1 MTPEIAAAPFPGLRP
16 FRVSDA
22 EFFCGQEKQIE
33 ALYKRL
39 GESRF
44 VTVMGVSGC
53 GKSSLVRAGLVP
65 LLSGDGVPLRN
76 RWAVVVTRPGSDP
89 VANLAQKIENAF
101 GQSGVEARLR
111 ASELGILDAVK
122 RAELPPNRRILII
135 VDQFEELF
143 RYLRSSHK
151 SEAQDEAAFFIK
163 LLLGASQRADS
174 QVYVVTTMRSEYL
187 EKCSLFYGLAEAV

>member
-33 ALYKRL
+33 ALYRRL

-65 LLSGDGVPLRN
+65 LLCGEGVPARN
-76 RWAVVVTRPGSDP
+76 RWSVVVTRPGSDP
-89 VANLAQKIENAF
+89 VGNLAQKIEKAF
-101 GQSGVEARLR
+101 GQSGVDARLR
-111 ASELGILDAVK
+111 GSELGIVDAVR
-122 RAELPPNRRILII
+122 RADLPPNRRVLII

-143 RYLRSSHK
+143 RYLRSSHR
-151 SEAQDEAAFFIK
+151 SDAQDEAAFFIK
-163 LLLGASQRADS
+163 LLLEASQRPES
-174 QVYVVTTMRSEYL
+174 RVYVVATMRSEYL
-187 EKCSLFYGLAEAV
+187 EKCS